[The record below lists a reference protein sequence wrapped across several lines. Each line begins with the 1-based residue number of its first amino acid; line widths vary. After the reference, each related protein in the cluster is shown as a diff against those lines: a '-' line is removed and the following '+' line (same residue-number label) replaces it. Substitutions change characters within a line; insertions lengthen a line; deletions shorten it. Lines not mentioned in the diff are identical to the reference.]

1 MFNITV
7 FQNYGYIE
15 IRKFKRLPID
25 LYTNGINKR
34 CALFVHFYVKEQ

>member
-15 IRKFKRLPID
+15 VRNFKRLPIN

-34 CALFVHFYVKEQ
+34 YALFVNFYVKEQ